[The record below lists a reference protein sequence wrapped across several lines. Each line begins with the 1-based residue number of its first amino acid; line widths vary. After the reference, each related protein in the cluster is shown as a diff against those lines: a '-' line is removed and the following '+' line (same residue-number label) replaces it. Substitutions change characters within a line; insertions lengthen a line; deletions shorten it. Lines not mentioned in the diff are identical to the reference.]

1 VQIGKCKVKIER
13 AKPGIEQGGGEKAE
27 FSDASRERR
36 FGKGWLY

>member
-36 FGKGWLY
+36 FWKGWLY